1 MDNAAGKTTSAPERR
16 RLPLAVQGADIDHDL
31 RDAHHGSNIEHAM
44 VNVNDH
50 HAIVNRGKCPLKR
63 ERALTLTTSKPWPLQ
78 RSSTHGHR
86 WPIPW
91 AFQPSPWSWTPW
103 NLTPW
108 AQSHFDQL
116 ARHQKHAH
124 WCSKSSINCNQVTS
138 VVTFHM
144 ILCLIALIVNGHHH

>member
-1 MDNAAGKTTSAPERR
+1 MENANRRTPGTPERR
-16 RLPLAVQGADIDHDL
+16 RFQLAAQGADIAHDL
-31 RDAHHGSNIEHAM
+31 REAHQGSTIEHPM
-44 VNVNDH
+44 VNVNDP

-63 ERALTLTTSKPWPLQ
+63 ERASTLTTPMPWSLQ
-78 RSSTHGHR
+78 RSSTHGHL

-91 AFQPSPWSWTPW
+91 AFQSSPLSWTPW
-103 NLTPW
+103 LLTPW
-108 AQSHFDQL
+108 AQSHFHQL
-116 ARHQKHAH
+116 GRHQQHAH